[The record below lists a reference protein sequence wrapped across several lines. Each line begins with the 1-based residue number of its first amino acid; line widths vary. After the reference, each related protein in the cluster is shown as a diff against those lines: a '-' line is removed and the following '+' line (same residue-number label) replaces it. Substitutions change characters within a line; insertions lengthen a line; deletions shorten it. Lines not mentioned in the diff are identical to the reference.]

1 MSLLINSEGAD
12 GPAAARQI
20 GLLEAPSGAPTKQ
33 RLRVLMLIDKMLR
46 GGGAERAMVALATT
60 LPRDR
65 FDVMVATTRPSI
77 GPRIDDLRAA
87 GIPHLALDRRHR
99 FHVSPFR
106 SLMKVLRDERIDVL
120 HAHLFGSNLWG
131 TVFGR
136 MAGVPVVIAH
146 EHSWSYEGEPLR
158 RFLDGRVIGRLADA
172 FVAVS
177 ERDRQ
182 RMIDLERVP
191 AEKIAV
197 LPNPYVPRPVEPSL
211 DLRDRLRI
219 PADVPLIG
227 TVAVLRA
234 EKALDVL
241 IDAFAQLSHSM
252 PEARLVIAGGGPM
265 KEALEAH
272 ARGLGMADRIH
283 FLGWC
288 EDVGGVLD
296 AVDIAALSSDREGAP
311 LFAIECMAHR
321 VPLVSTDVGN
331 VAASLGDGE
340 GVTLVPRRDPSALAA
355 ALEGLLR
362 DPARRRAQVEVA
374 ARRFHAFE
382 VEQVT
387 DEFGALYERLMATR
401 NSRA

>member
-1 MSLLINSEGAD
+1 
-12 GPAAARQI
+12 
-20 GLLEAPSGAPTKQ
+20 
-33 RLRVLMLIDKMLR
+33 
-46 GGGAERAMVALATT
+46 
-60 LPRDR
+60 
-65 FDVMVATTRPSI
+65 
-77 GPRIDDLRAA
+77 
-87 GIPHLALDRRHR
+87 
-99 FHVSPFR
+99 
-106 SLMKVLRDERIDVL
+106 
-120 HAHLFGSNLWG
+120 
-131 TVFGR
+131 

-158 RFLDGRVIGRLADA
+158 RFLDGHVIGRLADA

-182 RMIDLERVP
+182 RMIDLEHVP
-191 AEKIAV
+191 AEKIVV
-197 LPNPYVPRPVEPSL
+197 LPNPYVPRPVEQSI
-211 DLRDRLRI
+211 DLRAQLRI

-252 PEARLVIAGGGPM
+252 PEARLVIAGGGSIRQ
-265 KEALEAH
+265 ALEAQAH
-272 ARGLGMADRIH
+272 GLGMADRIH

-288 EDVGGVLD
+288 EDVAGVLD
-296 AVDIAALSSDREGAP
+296 ALDVAALSSDREGAP

-331 VAASLGDGE
+331 VGALLGDGE
-340 GVTLVPRRDPSALAA
+340 GVTLVPTRDPSALAA

-362 DPARRRAQVEVA
+362 NPARRRAQVEVA
-374 ARRFHAFE
+374 AQRFHGFE

-387 DEFGALYERLMATR
+387 DQFSALYERLMATH
-401 NSRA
+401 NHRA

>member
-1 MSLLINSEGAD
+1 
-12 GPAAARQI
+12 
-20 GLLEAPSGAPTKQ
+20 
-33 RLRVLMLIDKMLR
+33 MLIDKMLQ
-46 GGGAERAMVALATT
+46 GGGAERAMVALATH

-65 FDVMVATTRPSI
+65 FDVMVATTRPSV
-77 GPRIDDLRAA
+77 GPRIDEVRAA
-87 GIPHLALDRRHR
+87 GIPHLALERRHR
-99 FHVSPFR
+99 FHLSPFR
-106 SLMKVLRDERIDVL
+106 SLMRVIRDEQIDVL

-136 MAGVPVVIAH
+136 MAGVPVVVAH

-158 RFLDGRVIGRLADA
+158 RFLDGQVIGRLADA

-191 AEKIAV
+191 AEKIVV
-197 LPNPYVPRPVEPSL
+197 LPNPYVPRPVEKSI
-211 DLRDRLRI
+211 DLREQLQI
-219 PADVPLIG
+219 PADAPVIG
-227 TVAVLRA
+227 TVAVLRV

-252 PEARLVIAGGGPM
+252 PEARLVIAGGGSI

-272 ARGLGMADRIH
+272 ARGRGMADRVH
-283 FLGWC
+283 FLGWY
-288 EDVGGVLD
+288 EDVRGVLD

-331 VAASLGDGE
+331 IAALLGDGE

-355 ALEGLLR
+355 ALERLLR
-362 DPARRRAQVEVA
+362 DPARRQAQVDVA
-374 ARRFHAFE
+374 AQRFQGFE
-382 VEQVT
+382 VDEVT
-387 DEFGALYERLMATR
+387 AQFSALYERLIATR
-401 NSRA
+401 SHHA